1 LDFRFLDYGIV
12 YSVKKLLDFVGNF
25 VSAFN
30 FILKMETAGSTEMFF
45 PSINVHVVITRNKKR
60 LWRR

>member
-1 LDFRFLDYGIV
+1 V

-60 LWRR
+60 L